1 MESNQTN
8 RNFKTQT
15 KPNSIFTLISP
26 VSPTNQIRL
35 TPDGP
40 ILNRECPLDAAS
52 FLIIHRPFLE
62 RALSEIVV
70 TTMDC

>member
-8 RNFKTQT
+8 GNFKTQT
-15 KPNSIFTLISP
+15 KPNSIF
-26 VSPTNQIRL
+26 NQIRSI
-35 TPDGP
+35 PDGP
-40 ILNRECPLDAAS
+40 ILNREFPLSTAP

-62 RALSEIVV
+62 RALSKVIV